1 MASKELL
8 TIKTA
13 ALKYNKS
20 QVYIRRAIRQKD
32 LETTLVPISKGAKT
46 MQHMFTEEA
55 WDAWRANRGGG
66 SRRDDG
72 RNKFSLYANKETEI
86 AVIKAAILK
95 ALPDFDVEALLTV
108 ANPPKSK

>member
-1 MASKELL
+1 MAKEALL

-20 QVYIRRAIRQKD
+20 QVYIRRAIRQGD
-32 LETTLVPISKGAKT
+32 LETTLQPISKGAKT
-46 MQHMFTEEA
+46 MQHVFTETA
-55 WDAWRANRGGG
+55 YADWRASRGGG
-66 SRRDDG
+66 SRIEDG

-86 AVIKAAILK
+86 QVIKDAISA
-95 ALPDFDVEALLTV
+95 ALPDFDVEALVTV